1 MTTYTKTGDAGT
13 VGHSAIKRVPYLVEN
28 TVDMSAFDPT
38 NSPADTVQMLNIPAE
53 TCVMA
58 AGLEVLTASSTSVT
72 YDLGVTGVDADC
84 WVDGHDATSTGHAQ
98 FDAIDATAMLT
109 VSSADTL
116 DLLVGGAQDTAG
128 KIRVWAIMCDIS
140 GVDETDRN

>member
-1 MTTYTKTGDAGT
+1 MTAYDKTGDAGT

-28 TVDMSAFDPT
+28 TVDMSGFDPT
-38 NSPADTVQMLNIPAE
+38 HSPADTVQMLNIPAE
-53 TCVMA
+53 TCVLA
-58 AGLEVLTASSTSVT
+58 AGLEVLTVSPSSVV
-72 YDLGVTGVDADC
+72 YDLGITSVDADIF
-84 WVDGHDATSTGHAQ
+84 VDAHDATSTGYAQ
-98 FDAIDATAMLT
+98 FDAVDATAMLT

-116 DLLVGGAQDTAG
+116 DLLVGGAQDTSS

>member
-1 MTTYTKTGDAGT
+1 MTTYTKTGDAGSA
-13 VGHSAIKRVPYLVEN
+13 GHSAIKRVPYLVEN

-72 YDLGVTGVDADC
+72 YDLGVTGVDPDA

>member
-1 MTTYTKTGDAGT
+1 MTAYDKTGDAGT

-53 TCVMA
+53 TSVLA
-58 AGLEVLTASSTSVT
+58 AGLEVLTVSPSSVV
-72 YDLGVTGVDADC
+72 YDLGITDVDPDIF
-84 WVDGHDATSTGHAQ
+84 VDNHDATSTGYAQ
-98 FDAIDATAMLT
+98 FDAVDATAMLT

-116 DLLVGGAQDTAG
+116 DLLVGGAQDTTG

>member
-1 MTTYTKTGDAGT
+1 
-13 VGHSAIKRVPYLVEN
+13 
-28 TVDMSAFDPT
+28 MSAFDPT

-72 YDLGVTGVDADC
+72 YDLGVTGVDPDA

-109 VSSADTL
+109 VGSTADTL

>member
-1 MTTYTKTGDAGT
+1 MADKGLFTRLKKLF
-13 VGHSAIKRVPYLVEN
+13 SKLF
-28 TVDMSAFDPT
+28 FDFNKAST
-38 NSPADTVQMLNIPAE
+38 SFI
-53 TCVMA
+53 
-58 AGLEVLTASSTSVT
+58 VLTASSTSVE
-72 YDLGVTGVDADC
+72 YDLGITSVDADIF
-84 WVDGHDATSTGHAQ
+84 VDGHDATSTGHAQ

-109 VSSADTL
+109 VGSTADTL